1 MDLKTKYA
9 KLLQYVQE
17 NDVDDLS
24 VIEKDGI
31 LYVTGKASAYAKD
44 KIWDIYNETDPDMRA
59 GDMVLNIEVKPG
71 GEEIYEIKSGDSLS
85 KIAKNYPGMTWE
97 KIYEANKDLIK
108 DPNKI
113 FPGQKIKIPL

>member
-9 KLLQYVQE
+9 KLLQYAQANEVE
-17 NDVDDLS
+17 GLS
-24 VIEKDGI
+24 VVEKDGV
-31 LYVTGKASAYAKD
+31 LYVTGSATAIVKD
-44 KIWDIYNETDPDMRA
+44 KIWDIYNEIDPEMRA
-59 GDMVLNIEVKPG
+59 GDIVLKIEVKPG

-85 KIAKNYPGMTWE
+85 KIAKNYPGMTWQ
-97 KIYEANKDLIK
+97 KIFEANKDVIK